1 MTMNS
6 WKSVESWA
14 CLPPLRMLNIGTG
27 SVRAPDAAEVAVE
40 RQAVRRGGGV
50 GAGERDAEDRVRA
63 RARALLGV
71 PSSSISSV
79 VDAGLVG
86 RVQPEQARRDRLDRR
101 CATAVRTPL
110 PP

>member
-27 SVRAPDAAEVAVE
+27 SGPRADPAEVAVE
-40 RQAVRRGGGV
+40 RQVVRRGRRV
-50 GAGERDAEDRVRA
+50 GAGERDAEDRVGAELALVRRA
-63 RARALLGV
+63 VEVDEQR
-71 PSSSISSV
+71 

-86 RVQPEQARRDRLDRR
+86 RVEAEQRRRDRRR
-101 CATAVRTPL
+101 
-110 PP
+110 